1 MHVSGPYTHKGPLL
15 CYACPQVKWALMVAG
30 CLRRVGRLEEALY
43 RYRAIYATHP
53 TNMECL
59 RYLVQLSQ
67 ARGPTNTKAA
77 AQLLVR
83 CDMMQAFYCRV
94 NASQVRAVGLKQAQ

>member
-1 MHVSGPYTHKGPLL
+1 M
-15 CYACPQVKWALMVAG
+15 QVKWALMVAG
-30 CLRRVGRLEEALY
+30 CLRRVGQLEEALY

-67 ARGPTNTKAA
+67 VEQTSCE
-77 AQLLVR
+77 AQHCCL
-83 CDMMQAFYCRV
+83 
-94 NASQVRAVGLKQAQ
+94 